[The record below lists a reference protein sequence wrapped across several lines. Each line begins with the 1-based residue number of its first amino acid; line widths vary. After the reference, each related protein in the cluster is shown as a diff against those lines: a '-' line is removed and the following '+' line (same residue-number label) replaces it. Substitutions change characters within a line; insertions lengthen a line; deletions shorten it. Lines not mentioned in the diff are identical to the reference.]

1 MNFLKRL
8 VNAIMWTFF
17 EKNMLIEQE
26 EDKNDSL

>member
-17 EKNMLIEQE
+17 EKNMILEQKQKE
-26 EDKNDSL
+26 EK